1 MIRKFYHLLDYGLVI
16 LLIGMLLAS
25 PILCGKNTYTI
36 CLIYSHYLTVYMN
49 NIFLLMTYQLAYR
62 FNSLHAFMLLRIG
75 EKKYYQMTY
84 FSLILLGLLY
94 TFMIYISYYFFFGAI
109 EIQSLYI
116 TVIYML
122 LNIIVVCIENTIIY
136 LQIGQKKNFL
146 YLALPI
152 FINFLFHILFSQL
165 F

>member
-1 MIRKFYHLLDYGLVI
+1 
-16 LLIGMLLAS
+16 
-25 PILCGKNTYTI
+25 
-36 CLIYSHYLTVYMN
+36 
-49 NIFLLMTYQLAYR
+49 MTYQLAYR